1 MESHLLA
8 SGRAWM
14 SVVWFGMVCV
24 TRRRGLQTIRQ
35 RSRHHRCNSEHM
47 WLRPPCIRLRVLY
60 SLFPQ
65 SEVSSSST
73 RFCNLSQSTTAP
85 RGWATPFVPSLLGT
99 AIILI
104 VSFVLWEIR
113 REAKGQSVLLPMSM
127 FSQPGAKMGPVV
139 LLVVFGWW
147 GFNTQGYFIPLFFQ
161 QVKGLSPLKTA
172 LWLVPSGV
180 SVRMVLHRMS
190 NISISHEWMIASR
203 ALSRTSSRDI
213 LLLSSLARYWLL
225 LGFSLALY
233 VKYICLPA
241 VETGGF
247 TMIYF

>member
-1 MESHLLA
+1 
-8 SGRAWM
+8 M

-35 RSRHHRCNSEHM
+35 GSRHHRCNSEHM
-47 WLRPPCIRLRVLY
+47 WLRPPCVRLRVLY

-65 SEVSSSST
+65 SEVSSSLT

-180 SVRMVLHRMS
+180 SVSVPCHRMLES
-190 NISISHEWMIASR
+190 KHLMIAR
-203 ALSRTSSRDI
+203 
-213 LLLSSLARYWLL
+213 LL
-225 LGFSLALY
+225 LGPYYEPGHWISHRSRSWPDPGNCWASLLHCTYHISGILLWRLY
-233 VKYICLPA
+233 SLR
-241 VETGGF
+241 
-247 TMIYF
+247 